1 VGGGGAVPERCCS
14 GEIRAVCRGG
24 GGSRRGSL
32 FGRGIIVDIFFPLCS
47 VVGFGLDV
55 VYVPYLVCGVV
66 RSGKGKK
73 GCFMLA
79 GKDFS
84 DFSSVNTGNVG
95 ISLS

>member
-1 VGGGGAVPERCCS
+1 M
-14 GEIRAVCRGG
+14 
-24 GGSRRGSL
+24 
-32 FGRGIIVDIFFPLCS
+32 
-47 VVGFGLDV
+47 VGFGLDV
-55 VYVPYLVCGVV
+55 CTVLGVCGVV